1 MTESD
6 PSEVPVPIREA
17 ATVVLLRDT
26 AEGPEVFLQRRVTSM
41 VFAAGMTV
49 FPGGA
54 RDADDADL
62 LATAVRET
70 EEETG
75 VVISRDDLTAWSRW
89 ITPPGEIRRYDTLFF
104 VAALPPGQEPQAQG
118 GEMDSTV
125 WLRPAE
131 ALARVSH
138 HELLMLPPTF
148 VTLRE
153 LAVHGCVAD
162 VLTAA
167 ALRRVEPIEPRLFM
181 DDEGIGVELPDG
193 EVLRP

>member
-1 MTESD
+1 MSTSD
-6 PSEVPVPIREA
+6 PTEVPVPIREA

-26 AEGPEVFLQRRVTSM
+26 AEGPEAFLQRRVSSM

-54 RDADDADL
+54 RDVGDEDL

-75 VVISRDDLTAWSRW
+75 IVIRRSDLALWARW
-89 ITPPGEIRRYDTLFF
+89 ITPPGEVRRYDTWFY
-104 VAALPPGQEPQAQG
+104 VAALPPGQEPRARG
-118 GEMDSTV
+118 GEMDATA
-125 WLRPAE
+125 WLRPSD
-131 ALARVSH
+131 ALDRVER

-153 LAVHGCVAD
+153 LAGHGSVAE
-162 VLTAA
+162 VLAA
-167 ALRRVEPIEPRLFM
+167 AGERRVEPIEPRLFM